1 MAEEMV
7 IFTRTYDMLEWL
19 LPKAEVFPRPYRSSI
34 TQRMMNAALD
44 FHDALHDAQSQGG
57 TTRKRHLREADAA
70 LDKLRVYLRLA
81 HRWAWLTDGQF
92 AHVSRMVAELG
103 RMLGGWIR
111 SEQ

>member
-70 LDKLRVYLRLA
+70 LDKLRVYLRL
-81 HRWAWLTDGQF
+81 TDGLF
-92 AHVSRMVAELG
+92 AHVSRRVAELG
-103 RMLGGWIR
+103 RLLGGCTR
-111 SEQ
+111 S